1 VRYVTGISDA
11 ELASLYRRAWVYASP
26 STYEGFGLPYLE
38 AMACGTPVVASEN
51 PGSVDV
57 LAGGC
62 GVLPTDDDFAGAIAS
77 LLSDEAARVR
87 LSHAG
92 LIRARDL
99 SLARMLDGYEKV
111 LFELTG
117 VYVKSMASV

>member
-1 VRYVTGISDA
+1 
-11 ELASLYRRAWVYASP
+11 
-26 STYEGFGLPYLE
+26 
-38 AMACGTPVVASEN
+38 MACGTPVVASEN

-62 GVLPTDDDFAGAIAS
+62 GLMPADEDFASAIAS
-77 LLSDEAARVR
+77 LLGDEEARVR
-87 LSHAG
+87 LSRAG
-92 LIRARDL
+92 LMRAQDF

-117 VYVKSMASV
+117 AYVKSMASV